1 MYSRRRRELH
11 FAPTAAGSFTG
22 SLIFTDSA
30 GTSPQSVVLT
40 GSGH

>member
-1 MYSRRRRELH
+1 MYPRRRRELH
-11 FAPTAAGSFTG
+11 FAPTAGSFTG